1 MGFTTCRYDQAK
13 QGAAMTRTTVP
24 LTVDQLDRIAELR
37 APCRSCLF
45 WELDPVLR
53 GRLDEED
60 RTCEKDA
67 WVSEVLREWGSC
79 GRVLLVDG
87 RAEGYATYAPAA
99 FVPGAL
105 QLPTAPI
112 SPDAVLLTTVWVAPE
127 MRGGGLARM
136 LVQGVA
142 RDLVGRGCPAVEAF
156 GDTRVL
162 RGAALQPCVFPADFL
177 GRVGFFT
184 QRAHV
189 TTPRMRMELRS
200 ALTWKD
206 EVEQALEKLWGV
218 VRPAPA
224 RPTRAPQP
232 RGAAGTPGAR

>member
-1 MGFTTCRYDQAK
+1 MA
-13 QGAAMTRTTVP
+13 RTTVP
-24 LTVDQLDRIAELR
+24 LTVDLLDRIEQLR

-45 WELDPVLR
+45 WELDPVSR
-53 GRLDEED
+53 GRLDEDD
-60 RTCEKDA
+60 RSPQKDA

-87 RAEGYATYAPAA
+87 QAVGYATYAPAS

-105 QLPTAPI
+105 QLPTAPV
-112 SPDAVLLTTVWVAPE
+112 SPDAVLLTTVWVAPDA
-127 MRGGGLARM
+127 RGGGLARM
-136 LVQGVA
+136 LVQAVA
-142 RDLVGRGCPAVEAF
+142 RDLVGRGAPAVEAF
-156 GDTRVL
+156 GDTRAH
-162 RGAALQPCVFPADFL
+162 RGVTLQPCVFPADFL

-184 QRAHV
+184 QRPHV

-218 VRPAPA
+218 VRPVPA

-232 RGAAGTPGAR
+232 RGVAGTPPVR